1 MDEREEILL
10 KLKQAVDF
18 FINEEKAYL
27 LIPEIRTNI
36 GYAIKNA
43 KSVEDV
49 AAIPGRLTVAFNR
62 VIYCLP
68 PAFGASDHVARVIL
82 TAMQFDR
89 EKRSVINVKYYK
101 EIVDNLPK
109 NNTFLFDRKEEP
121 ENSRKREGHTMN
133 YMMELAYKKMGIV
146 PNYVV
151 DLGDYGKEPTIFV
164 IDTDPMNAVKKTVE
178 LLRFLK

>member
-1 MDEREEILL
+1 MDERQEVLI
-10 KLKQAVDF
+10 KLKQAVDIF
-18 FINEEKAYL
+18 VNDDRSYL

-36 GYAIKNA
+36 GYALSNA
-43 KSVEDV
+43 RTVEDV

-82 TAMQFDR
+82 TAMQYD
-89 EKRSVINVKYYK
+89 KQMRSAINVKYYE
-101 EIVDNLPK
+101 EIVKNLPK
-109 NNTFLFDRKEEP
+109 DNTFIFNRKEEP
-121 ENSRKREGHTMN
+121 EESRKKEGHTMN
-133 YMMELAYKKMGIV
+133 FMMEMAYKRLGKI

-164 IDTDPMNAVKKTVE
+164 IDVDPITVVKKTLE
-178 LLRFLK
+178 LLSFLK